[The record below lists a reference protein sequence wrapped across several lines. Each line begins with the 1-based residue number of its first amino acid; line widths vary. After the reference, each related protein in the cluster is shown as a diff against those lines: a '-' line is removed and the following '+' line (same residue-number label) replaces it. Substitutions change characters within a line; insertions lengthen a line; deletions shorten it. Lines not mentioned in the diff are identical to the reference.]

1 METNNIPKNLIA
13 LIKIFQ
19 EVPELFAKKM
29 LEHKVFNDEFLQIL
43 NSNVNLNDLSSNP
56 TKYNSGKKVFYSIDD
71 INKFYNQFF
80 KHNIYE
86 EHTPLQEQSVYDAKN
101 EIDVLIIQLETALE
115 SEDYIKAAKISE
127 YMKLLNI
134 EYTPKS

>member
-19 EVPELFAKKM
+19 EVPELFAKKL
-29 LEHKVFNDEFLQIL
+29 LEHKVFNDEFIQIL
-43 NSNVNLNDLSSNP
+43 NSNAKLNDLSSNP
-56 TKYNSGKKVFYSIDD
+56 SKYNSGKKIFYSIDD
-71 INKFYNQFF
+71 INRFYNQFF

-86 EHTPLQEQSVYDAKN
+86 DPTYVKEQSVYDAKN
-101 EIDVLIIQLETALE
+101 EIEVLIIQLELALE